1 MQELGCSR
9 VKCGPLRF
17 LRKSSPP
24 PTPFCI
30 PTCPMASHLKI
41 HSRKA
46 LRTSSHC
53 VHLQSV
59 RRWSPSLPDTSIMQ
73 TCRSFDTWLT
83 SRPMTRDRAR
93 NCLNLL
99 TQSTLCQAVAH
110 PVKHAWQS
118 YQCSLALCGS
128 LPPFVMMNA
137 ASSIPMVYKT
147 CLSWNRHAVL
157 RLGFM
162 LVLAMSE
169 SQIQSLFEFFLLSSW
184 YLGILVSAE
193 ALNWCPG
200 SGATGFW
207 GLGIWHSKFEEGVF
221 HFLLQLSRV

>member
-1 MQELGCSR
+1 
-9 VKCGPLRF
+9 
-17 LRKSSPP
+17 
-24 PTPFCI
+24 
-30 PTCPMASHLKI
+30 
-41 HSRKA
+41 
-46 LRTSSHC
+46 
-53 VHLQSV
+53 
-59 RRWSPSLPDTSIMQ
+59 
-73 TCRSFDTWLT
+73 
-83 SRPMTRDRAR
+83 
-93 NCLNLL
+93 
-99 TQSTLCQAVAH
+99 
-110 PVKHAWQS
+110 
-118 YQCSLALCGS
+118 
-128 LPPFVMMNA
+128 MNA

-169 SQIQSLFEFFLLSSW
+169 SQIQSLFEFFLLSYW

-221 HFLLQLSRV
+221 HFFVAERSRFAFASCRTCCFWRCYVRNTCRAIFLQKTDSLREVVSLKPHSHGPKFWTVDPEP